1 MGKNL
6 KGKELGK
13 GLTQRA
19 DGRYYA
25 RFVTKEGERKGQYF
39 KKLSDAR
46 GWLKNAQNED
56 KESPSTPVEVITG
69 WIILSRICH
78 GIRVG
83 IIEIGTRI
91 TSSR

>member
-25 RFVTKEGERKGQYF
+25 RFVSKEGERKGQYF
-39 KKLSDAR
+39 INGS
-46 GWLKNAQNED
+46 
-56 KESPSTPVEVITG
+56 ITG